1 MGQQFNV
8 LQMGGRDLKYL
19 FDSNPAVTW
28 NYFDTQLFYYDNTSI
43 EKMTAVIEEQGVF
56 DLVFVQTPLAEP
68 MEALLTLVSTPYNTV
83 VDHHDW
89 QTGYAALE
97 IVEKYRIRPIDY
109 TDEAELHD
117 KLIALSFPGQYGD
130 KISPAHTHIHT
141 SDAIHVTYYGHKAV
155 RFVGD
160 FGDTFCPVL
169 SWRQNLIYDK
179 DKVIE
184 VWPEFHT
191 EGDVEL
197 EYVVR
202 LMSLNPEEGVLETF
216 VLSEDALAE
225 PLRLSRRPY
234 TAYITIA
241 VRARYS
247 GVVHIGAV
255 HKRLSRIEFG
265 QLLLGGERFVDDR
278 REEFFYY
285 FNPGDFKPPLNV
297 YFSGYREAEG
307 FEAYYLMQQ
316 LGAPFLLISD
326 PRIQGGAFY
335 LGSTTYEN
343 GIKQVIQQTLATL
356 GFHHDACIFSGLSM
370 GSFGALYYGAQLHP
384 KAINVGKPLVNIG
397 TIAQNMKLL
406 RPQDFDT
413 SLDIVLAH
421 QYEAVDPD
429 ARIARLNEK
438 FWDVLTNSDLQD
450 TSIPLTYMVHDDYDP
465 TAFRDLL
472 PVLSRQH
479 VHVMNKA
486 IPGRHN
492 DDTATVVSWFMNFY
506 HILLKDHFGRDV
518 HAN

>member
-1 MGQQFNV
+1 MGRQFNV
-8 LQMGGRDLKYL
+8 LQIGGRDLKYL
-19 FDSNPAVTW
+19 FDANPTVTW
-28 NYFDTQLFYYDNTSI
+28 NYFDTSRFDNASI
-43 EKMTAVIEEQGVF
+43 EKVTAVIEAQGAF
-56 DLVFVQTPLAEP
+56 DLVFVQTPFIEP
-68 MEALLTLVSTPYNTV
+68 METLFTLVSTPYNTI
-83 VDHHDW
+83 VDHHEW

-97 IVEKYRIRPIDY
+97 VVEKYRIRPINY
-109 TDEAELHD
+109 TDEADLHD

-130 KISPAHTHIHT
+130 KISPAQTQTHT
-141 SDAIHVTYYGHKAV
+141 SDAIHVTYYGHKSV
-155 RFVGD
+155 RLEGD
-160 FGDTFCPVL
+160 FGETFRPVL

-184 VWPEFHT
+184 VWPEFYT
-191 EGDVEL
+191 EGDVAL

-202 LMSLNPEEGVLETF
+202 LVSLNPEEGVLATF
-216 VLSEDALAE
+216 VLSERTLAE
-225 PLRLSRRPY
+225 PLYLSRRPY
-234 TAYITIA
+234 TAYIAIA

-265 QLLLGGERFVDDR
+265 QLLLGGERFVDER

-335 LGSTTYEN
+335 LGSPTYEN
-343 GIKQVIQQTLATL
+343 GIKQVIQQTLDTL
-356 GFHHDACIFSGLSM
+356 GFQHNACIFSGLSM
-370 GSFGALYYGAQLHP
+370 GSFGALYYGAQLRP

-406 RPQDFDT
+406 RPLDFET

-421 QYEAVDPD
+421 QSEAVDPD
-429 ARIARLNEK
+429 TRIARLNQK
-438 FWDVLTNSDLQD
+438 FWDVLTNSNLQH
-450 TSIPLTYMVHDDYDP
+450 TSIALTYMMHDDYDQ
-465 TAFRDLL
+465 TAFHDLL
-472 PVLSRQH
+472 PVFGRQH

-492 DDTATVVSWFMNFY
+492 DDTATVVNWFMNFY